1 MRYETARAFRTAL
14 EQRLKNEAQATGI
27 ALLRLRKRVA
37 FERFLARLATSES
50 SGWVLKG
57 AFALELR
64 LGLRARTTKDI
75 DLGRADDEEAAT
87 EHLEAAT
94 GVDLGD
100 FFVFEARRTLAL
112 DAATGFHAVRF
123 TVRADLDGRRFE
135 QFPVDVAFSEATPI
149 QAEPLFGANSLEFA
163 DVAEPQLPVVSLE
176 QHVAEKLHAYTGAFG
191 RDQREST
198 RVKDLV
204 DLVLIG
210 DMAALDAKRL
220 HKCAR
225 NHLRAARPPA
235 APERHTAATVVL
247 GKAVRGAGSRGRDRR
262 RHRGRPRSGRSAPRP
277 GAPVGSRRSLG
288 FRSTA
293 LALAGLGR
301 LQPMLALFGNRVVTT
316 VPFSVVLILRIKGL
330 RHPRR

>member
-1 MRYETARAFRTAL
+1 LAIVKYKTAEAFRTAL
-14 EQRLKNEAQATGI
+14 EQRLKNETEASGM

-37 FERFLARLATSES
+37 FERFLARLAASES

-64 LGLRARTTKDI
+64 LGLRTRTTKDI

-87 EHLEAAT
+87 EHLNAAT
-94 GVDLGD
+94 DIDLGD
-100 FFVFEARRTLAL
+100 FFDFEVRRTPAL
-112 DAATGFHAVRF
+112 DAATGFHAVRY

-163 DVAEPQLPVVSLE
+163 DVAALQLPVVSLE

-198 RVKDLV
+198 RVKDLI

-210 DMAALDAKRL
+210 KSAEIDAERLRQALATTFEQRARQSLPHIVPLPPSSWARPYAAL
-220 HKCAR
+220 AR
-225 NHLRAARPPA
+225 EVGLAVDIEAGH
-235 APERHTAATVVL
+235 AATARLLDPVL
-247 GKAVRGAGSRGRDRR
+247 RSEAAGRWDPEARR
-262 RHRGRPRSGRSAPRP
+262 WRSPA
-277 GAPVGSRRSLG
+277 
-288 FRSTA
+288 
-293 LALAGLGR
+293 
-301 LQPMLALFGNRVVTT
+301 
-316 VPFSVVLILRIKGL
+316 
-330 RHPRR
+330 

>member
-1 MRYETARAFRTAL
+1 MRYESANAFRTAL
-14 EQRLKNEAQATGI
+14 EQRLKTEAQATGV

-94 GVDLGD
+94 HVDLGD
-100 FFVFEARRTLAL
+100 FFDFEVRRTPAL
-112 DAATGFHAVRF
+112 DAATGFHAVRY
-123 TVRADLDGRRFE
+123 TVRADLDARRFE

-149 QAEPLFGANSLEFA
+149 QAEPLLGANSLEFA
-163 DVAEPQLPVVSLE
+163 DVAGSQLPVVSLE

-210 DMAALDAKRL
+210 ESAEIDAKRL
-220 HKCAR
+220 RDALATTFEQRTRQPLPNALPLPPSSWAR
-225 NHLRAARPPA
+225 PYAVLAREVGIADGVEAGHAAAAQLLDPVLRSEAGGRWDCAAR
-235 APERHTAATVVL
+235 RW
-247 GKAVRGAGSRGRDRR
+247 R
-262 RHRGRPRSGRSAPRP
+262 
-277 GAPVGSRRSLG
+277 
-288 FRSTA
+288 
-293 LALAGLGR
+293 
-301 LQPMLALFGNRVVTT
+301 
-316 VPFSVVLILRIKGL
+316 
-330 RHPRR
+330 

>member
-1 MRYETARAFRTAL
+1 VRYETAKAFRTAL

-27 ALLRLRKRVA
+27 ALIRLRKRVA

-94 GVDLGD
+94 HVDLGD
-100 FFVFEARRTLAL
+100 FFVFEVRRTPAL
-112 DAATGFHAVRF
+112 DAATGFHAVRY
-123 TVRADLDGRRFE
+123 TVRADLDARRFE

-149 QAEPLFGANSLEFA
+149 QAEPLFGANSLKFA
-163 DVAEPQLPVVSLE
+163 NVVEPQLPVISLE
-176 QHVAEKLHAYTGAFG
+176 QHIAEKLHAYTGAFG

-210 DMAALDAKRL
+210 EMAELDAKRL
-220 HKCAR
+220 HQALTATFAQRGRQPLPNVLPSPPSSWVRPYAVLAR
-225 NHLRAARPPA
+225 EVGLAIDIETGHAAAARL
-235 APERHTAATVVL
+235 V
-247 GKAVRGAGSRGRDRR
+247 
-262 RHRGRPRSGRSAPRP
+262 
-277 GAPVGSRRSLG
+277 APVLRSEAG
-288 FRSTA
+288 GRWDPDAQRWRSIA
-293 LALAGLGR
+293 
-301 LQPMLALFGNRVVTT
+301 
-316 VPFSVVLILRIKGL
+316 
-330 RHPRR
+330 

>member
-1 MRYETARAFRTAL
+1 MRYESANAFRTAL
-14 EQRLKNEAQATGI
+14 EQRLKNEAQATGV

-94 GVDLGD
+94 HADLGD
-100 FFVFEARRTLAL
+100 FFVFEVRRTPAL
-112 DAATGFHAVRF
+112 DAATGFHAVRY
-123 TVRADLDGRRFE
+123 TVRADLDARRFE
-135 QFPVDVAFSEATPI
+135 QFPVDVAFSEAMPI

-163 DVAEPQLPVVSLE
+163 DVAALQLPVISLE

-191 RDQREST
+191 REQREST

-204 DLVLIG
+204 DLVLISEQ
-210 DMAALDAKRL
+210 AELDANRL
-220 HKCAR
+220 SGA
-225 NHLRAARPPA
+225 LTTTFEQRASQPLPDAVPPPPRSWARPYAELAREVGIA
-235 APERHTAATVVL
+235 ADIKVAHTAAAELLDPVL
-247 GKAVRGAGSRGRDRR
+247 EADAEGWWDRR
-262 RHRGRPRSGRSAPRP
+262 ARGWRD
-277 GAPVGSRRSLG
+277 
-288 FRSTA
+288 
-293 LALAGLGR
+293 
-301 LQPMLALFGNRVVTT
+301 
-316 VPFSVVLILRIKGL
+316 
-330 RHPRR
+330 

>member
-1 MRYETARAFRTAL
+1 MRYETANAFRTAL
-14 EQRLKNEAQATGI
+14 EQRLKNEAQATGV

-87 EHLEAAT
+87 EHLDAAT

-100 FFVFEARRTLAL
+100 FFDFEVRRTPAL
-112 DAATGFHAVRF
+112 DAATGFRAVRY

-210 DMAALDAKRL
+210 ELAEIDAK
-220 HKCAR
+220 
-225 NHLRAARPPA
+225 HLRHALETTFERRALQPLPNAIPPPPSSWARPYAVLAREVGIAADVEAGYAVAARLLDP
-235 APERHTAATVVL
+235 
-247 GKAVRGAGSRGRDRR
+247 
-262 RHRGRPRSGRSAPRP
+262 
-277 GAPVGSRRSLG
+277 
-288 FRSTA
+288 
-293 LALAGLGR
+293 
-301 LQPMLALFGNRVVTT
+301 
-316 VPFSVVLILRIKGL
+316 ILRSEAGGDWDL
-330 RHPRR
+330 ESGDTN

>member
-1 MRYETARAFRTAL
+1 MRYETAKAFRTAL
-14 EQRLKNEAQATGI
+14 EQRLKNEAQATGV
-27 ALLRLRKRVA
+27 ALLRLRKHVA
-37 FERFLARLATSES
+37 FERFLVRLTTSES

-87 EHLEAAT
+87 EHLNAAA

-100 FFVFEARRTLAL
+100 FFIFEVRRTPAL
-112 DAATGFHAVRF
+112 DAATGFHAVRY
-123 TVRADLDGRRFE
+123 TVRADLDSRRFE

-149 QAEPLFGANSLEFA
+149 QAEPLFGANTLEFA
-163 DVAEPQLPVVSLE
+163 DVAALQLPVVSLE

-210 DMAALDAKRL
+210 DSAEIDAKRL
-220 HKCAR
+220 HQALTLTFAQRGRQLLPNAIPSPPSSWAR
-225 NHLRAARPPA
+225 PYAVLAREVGIADGVEAGHAAAARLLDPVLRSEASGHWDPEAQRWRLRA
-235 APERHTAATVVL
+235 
-247 GKAVRGAGSRGRDRR
+247 
-262 RHRGRPRSGRSAPRP
+262 
-277 GAPVGSRRSLG
+277 
-288 FRSTA
+288 
-293 LALAGLGR
+293 
-301 LQPMLALFGNRVVTT
+301 
-316 VPFSVVLILRIKGL
+316 
-330 RHPRR
+330 

>member
-1 MRYETARAFRTAL
+1 MRYETANAFRTAL
-14 EQRLKNEAQATGI
+14 EQRLKNEAEATGV

-37 FERFLARLATSES
+37 FERFLARLTTSES
-50 SGWVLKG
+50 GGWVLKG

-94 GVDLGD
+94 HVDLGD
-100 FFVFEARRTLAL
+100 FFDFEVRRTPAL
-112 DAATGFHAVRF
+112 DAATGFHAVRY

-135 QFPVDVAFSEATPI
+135 QFPVDVAFSETTPI

-163 DVAEPQLPVVSLE
+163 AVAALQLPVISLE
-176 QHVAEKLHAYTGAFG
+176 QHVSEKLHAYTGAFG

-210 DMAALDAKRL
+210 EMAELDAKRL
-220 HKCAR
+220 HQALTATFAQRAR
-225 NHLRAARPPA
+225 QSLPSALPLPPLSWARPYAVLAREVWIADGVEAGHAAAARLLDPVLQSEA
-235 APERHTAATVVL
+235 GGHWDPEAQYWRTRA
-247 GKAVRGAGSRGRDRR
+247 
-262 RHRGRPRSGRSAPRP
+262 
-277 GAPVGSRRSLG
+277 
-288 FRSTA
+288 
-293 LALAGLGR
+293 
-301 LQPMLALFGNRVVTT
+301 
-316 VPFSVVLILRIKGL
+316 
-330 RHPRR
+330 

>member
-1 MRYETARAFRTAL
+1 MAL
-14 EQRLKNEAQATGI
+14 EQRLKNEAQASGI

-64 LGLRARTTKDI
+64 LGLRTRTTKDI
-75 DLGRADDEEAAT
+75 DLGRADDEEAAA
-87 EHLEAAT
+87 EHLNAAT

-100 FFVFEARRTLAL
+100 FFDFEVRRTPAL
-112 DAATGFHAVRF
+112 DAATGFHAVRY

-149 QAEPLFGANSLEFA
+149 QAEPLFGGNSLEFA
-163 DVAEPQLPVVSLE
+163 DVAELQLPVVSLE
-176 QHVAEKLHAYTGAFG
+176 QHIAEKLHAYTGAFG

-210 DMAALDAKRL
+210 EVAEIDARRLRQALATTFEQRTRQPLPNALPSPPPSWARPYAVLAREVGIADGVEAGHAA
-220 HKCAR
+220 
-225 NHLRAARPPA
+225 AARLLDPVLRSEVGGKWDCA
-235 APERHTAATVVL
+235 ARHW
-247 GKAVRGAGSRGRDRR
+247 
-262 RHRGRPRSGRSAPRP
+262 
-277 GAPVGSRRSLG
+277 RSL
-288 FRSTA
+288 A
-293 LALAGLGR
+293 
-301 LQPMLALFGNRVVTT
+301 
-316 VPFSVVLILRIKGL
+316 
-330 RHPRR
+330 

>member
-1 MRYETARAFRTAL
+1 M
-14 EQRLKNEAQATGI
+14 
-27 ALLRLRKRVA
+27 A

-94 GVDLGD
+94 HIDLGD
-100 FFVFEARRTLAL
+100 FFLFEVRRTPAL
-112 DAATGFHAVRF
+112 DAATGFQAVRY

-135 QFPVDVAFSEATPI
+135 QFPVDVAFSEATPV
-149 QAEPLFGANSLEFA
+149 QVEPLFGANSLEFA
-163 DVAEPQLPVVSLE
+163 NVAQLQLPVISLE
-176 QHVAEKLHAYTGAFG
+176 QHAAEKLHAYTGSFG

-210 DMAALDAKRL
+210 EMAELDAKRL
-220 HKCAR
+220 SRALATTFEQRAR
-225 NHLRAARPPA
+225 QPLPNALPTPPSSWARPYAVLARGVGIADDIEAGHAAAARLLDP
-235 APERHTAATVVL
+235 VL
-247 GKAVRGAGSRGRDRR
+247 RSEAGGHWESEAQRWRSR
-262 RHRGRPRSGRSAPRP
+262 A
-277 GAPVGSRRSLG
+277 
-288 FRSTA
+288 
-293 LALAGLGR
+293 
-301 LQPMLALFGNRVVTT
+301 
-316 VPFSVVLILRIKGL
+316 
-330 RHPRR
+330 